1 MPNGTQAT
9 VAVEYRFIDGYH
21 VFTSRDVYGL
31 YVASRDP
38 RKAYDAVAPAIQQL
52 LSANEGVSCSV
63 EATLSLQQFVDA
75 LRKPGSV
82 PPEQLG
88 PRQFV
93 LRPAA

>member
-1 MPNGTQAT
+1 MPKVSQAT

-38 RKAYDAVAPAIQQL
+38 RKAYDAVAPAIKQL
-52 LSANEGVSCSV
+52 LSVNEGVSCSV
-63 EATLSLQQFVDA
+63 EATLSLQQFLEA
-75 LRKPGSV
+75 LRKPGSAS
-82 PPEQLG
+82 PEQLG

>member
-1 MPNGTQAT
+1 MSNVAQAT

-38 RKAYDAVAPAIQQL
+38 RKAYDAVAPAIKQL
-52 LSANEGVSCSV
+52 LNVNEGVSCSV
-63 EATLSLQQFVDA
+63 EATVPLSQFVEA
-75 LRKPGSV
+75 LRKPGSAS
-82 PPEQLG
+82 PAQLG